1 MSLDA
6 GRVADISPLS
16 CSYAMEQTNEAG
28 QNLLQLIQTLVK
40 NNNPKEIN
48 DQLNEL
54 AKAGKIP
61 QNILQ
66 QVCIICG

>member
-1 MSLDA
+1 
-6 GRVADISPLS
+6 
-16 CSYAMEQTNEAG
+16 MEQTNEAG